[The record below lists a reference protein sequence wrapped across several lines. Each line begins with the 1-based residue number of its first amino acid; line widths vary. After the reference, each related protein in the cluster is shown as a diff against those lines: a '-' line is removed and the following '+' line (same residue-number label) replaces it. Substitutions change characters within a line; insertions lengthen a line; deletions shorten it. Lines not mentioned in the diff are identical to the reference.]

1 MSLATL
7 NIPSLRHGGQFYMQL
22 SVVETTV
29 GSKSYTVPV
38 TCEHN
43 RKQETKRRFSDKQLI
58 V

>member
-1 MSLATL
+1 
-7 NIPSLRHGGQFYMQL
+7 MQL